1 MMGMKEDG
9 WGSWCMRAL
18 EVLGGDMDKAGQMGS
33 AVHTEPTT
41 SQQKRGSG
49 GIALTLLEV
58 EVIGRFCRPQPHGVY
73 SVVLVSWHW
82 RVVRHS
88 KDNLQKDRIPL

>member
-1 MMGMKEDG
+1 M
-9 WGSWCMRAL
+9 
-18 EVLGGDMDKAGQMGS
+18 
-33 AVHTEPTT
+33 
-41 SQQKRGSG
+41 SQPGQKRGGG

-82 RVVRHS
+82 RVIRHS
-88 KDNLQKDRIPL
+88 KDNLQKDSIPL

>member
-1 MMGMKEDG
+1 MPGAMCTG
-9 WGSWCMRAL
+9 
-18 EVLGGDMDKAGQMGS
+18 
-33 AVHTEPTT
+33 TT
-41 SQQKRGSG
+41 MSQPGQKRGGG

-82 RVVRHS
+82 RVIRHS
-88 KDNLQKDRIPL
+88 KDNLQKDSIPL